1 VVSDEDDDEDE
12 DAFALVGLVGLV
24 GLAVPRD
31 GTRDARECDA
41 IVVVATKTAMT
52 AFVCAL
58 ENLSR
63 ERRSPL

>member
-1 VVSDEDDDEDE
+1 VVSDDDDDEDE
-12 DAFALVGLVGLV
+12 DAFALV

-41 IVVVATKTAMT
+41 IVVVATKTAMI

-58 ENLSR
+58 ELEELS
-63 ERRSPL
+63 L